1 MQMVHNTY
9 NMYHYIYIYQ
19 FNIRLI
25 ITVMSQCKYLVRIII
40 YKTIINI
47 TSIRVRSHKLSL

>member
-1 MQMVHNTY
+1 MS
-9 NMYHYIYIYQ
+9 
-19 FNIRLI
+19 
-25 ITVMSQCKYLVRIII
+25 VMSQCKYSALIMNKVWTQYDQIWPNNLVRIIT

>member
-19 FNIRLI
+19 FNNRLYNIRLV
-25 ITVMSQCKYLVRIII
+25 ITVMSVMSQCKYSALIMNKVWTQ
-40 YKTIINI
+40 YDQM
-47 TSIRVRSHKLSL
+47 